1 MSKSVREYQ
10 KAQRRSEI
18 LGLIRNAGLLSRV
31 DLSRN
36 TGLSKASV
44 TGFISE
50 LISEGFVLEKRAGA
64 YEGGRRPILLGIN
77 PDGAYAIGVN
87 VSLEQIRV
95 VIINFHAQVLS
106 SHQHNLERNHYSP
119 EEIVTH
125 IGQAIKA
132 CMWDSNLKREDISGV
147 GLGIPGLVDASTGVI
162 RFLPNYGW
170 SNINFR
176 EMVEREINHPVFI
189 DNDSNNLAIAE
200 RWYGEGRG
208 VDDFLVVTLQNGV
221 GSGSVVR
228 GQLLRGHLGIASE
241 FGHMC
246 IDPEG
251 PLCRCG
257 RHGCVEAYVGNIGI
271 IRDSKKLAAQGHWS
285 SPVKK
290 IDEMR
295 FEDVLEELERGN
307 ENLNSLYHKAGT
319 VLGIG
324 LRNLITIFNPKL
336 IILTGKGTQ
345 AGERLFGPMFSSME
359 SLRSG
364 KFGSYKT
371 EIVINDW
378 TEEDWARGAGTLVL
392 QEIYDQKS

>member
-1 MSKSVREYQ
+1 MSKSVRAFQ
-10 KAQRRSEI
+10 KAQRRSDI
-18 LGLIRNAGLLSRV
+18 LGLIRTAGLLSRV
-31 DLSRN
+31 ELSRN

-44 TGFISE
+44 TGIIAE
-50 LISEGFVLEKRAGA
+50 LIEEGLVVEKSAGA

-95 VIINFHAQVLS
+95 VIINFHAEVLA
-106 SHQHNLERNHYSP
+106 SHEHSLSRNNYRP
-119 EEIVTH
+119 EEVVAH

-132 CMWDSNLKREDISGV
+132 CMWESNLKREDISGV
-147 GLGIPGLVDASTGVI
+147 GLGIPGLVDASSGTI

-170 SNINFR
+170 SNVPLR
-176 EMVEREINHPVFI
+176 QMLEDEINHPVFI

-200 RWYGEGRG
+200 RWYGEGKG
-208 VDDFLVVTLQNGV
+208 VNDFLVVTLQNGV
-221 GSGSVVR
+221 GSGSVVH

-246 IDPEG
+246 IDPDG

-257 RHGCVEAYVGNIGI
+257 RQGCVEAYVGNNAI
-271 IRDSKKLAAQGHWS
+271 IRESKRLHAKGEWKG
-285 SPVKK
+285 VV
-290 IDEMR
+290 DEARGIR
-295 FEDVLEELERGN
+295 FEDVLDELQC
-307 ENLNSLYHKAGT
+307 ENPGLDEVYRLAGK

-336 IILTGKGTQ
+336 IILTGKGTR
-345 AGERLFGPMFSSME
+345 AGEVLFNSMYSSME

-371 EIVINDW
+371 KIVINDW

-392 QEIYDQKS
+392 QEIYDQKR